1 MRTEFCE
8 EEIFIWIIYII
19 ILNLYLEY
27 ESKIKYFFI
36 IRDIYFY
43 VVFIKNME
51 FDVEGIVGFVIVV
64 FYEIL
69 VKIVS
74 DLIKWI

>member
-1 MRTEFCE
+1 MH
-8 EEIFIWIIYII
+8 
-19 ILNLYLEY
+19 LEH
-27 ESKIKYFFI
+27 ESKIKYFLI

-51 FDVEGIVGFVIVV
+51 LDAEGIVGSVTVV

-69 VKIVS
+69 VKTVS
-74 DLIKWI
+74 DSTK